1 MKQKTKK
8 EIKYTDEPLGDI
20 RIIDDFLPPPEQLA
34 FKEENVKV
42 TLTLSSTSLDF
53 FKREAE
59 KHHTQYQEMIRKLLD
74 IYAER
79 HCNRFDS

>member
-34 FKEENVKV
+34 FKEENVRV
-42 TLTLSSTSLDF
+42 MLTLSSTSLDF

-74 IYAER
+74 IYAAR
-79 HCNRFDS
+79 HCNRPDS

>member
-34 FKEENVKV
+34 FKEENVRI

-59 KHHTQYQEMIRKLLD
+59 KHHTKYQEMIRKLLD

-79 HCNRFDS
+79 HCNRSDS